1 MNNKRYSPGMIGWGV
16 ERKDLIDQQALTS
29 NKNFDKPILYGIDR
43 TRTNNFPRMTGKTAA
58 AFDRDFGVDL
68 EIYKNMN
75 TAAQRSTIKG
85 IDLFN

>member
-1 MNNKRYSPGMIGWGV
+1 MRATAATAATV
-16 ERKDLIDQQALTS
+16 ATAAAAAAAAAA
-29 NKNFDKPILYGIDR
+29 
-43 TRTNNFPRMTGKTAA
+43 TATAA